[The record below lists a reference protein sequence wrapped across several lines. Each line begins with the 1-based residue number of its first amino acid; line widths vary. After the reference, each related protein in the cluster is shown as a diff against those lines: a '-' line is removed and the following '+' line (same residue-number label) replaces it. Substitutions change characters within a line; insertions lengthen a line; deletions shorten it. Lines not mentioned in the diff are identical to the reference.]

1 MPPPV
6 AEQSGKTDLV
16 RLPAA
21 FVQRLRVI
29 AQARRKTMGDVL
41 VELAGSEI
49 DTAYAAVIEAAASA
63 NELGNPV
70 G

>member
-6 AEQSGKTDLV
+6 VDQPGKTELV

-29 AQARRKTMGDVL
+29 AQARRQTMSDVMT
-41 VELAGSEI
+41 ELAGKEVE
-49 DTAYAAVIEAAASA
+49 TAYTAVIEAAASA
-63 NELGNPV
+63 HELGNPIA
-70 G
+70 